1 MSLFIILS
9 SQCHHA
15 VNLTFHTLSM
25 LSPQFE
31 PKMIK
36 RTLIMSSVVALLS
49 ACNDDNNDSTTSKS
63 EYKEP
68 KIIIVGHR
76 GASAL
81 RPEHTLESY
90 QKAIDDGADFIEPD
104 LVSTKDGVLVARH
117 ENEIGGTTNVSELT
131 QFADRKKTKIIDG
144 LSLTGWFTEDFS
156 LNELNQIKAR
166 ERIPKLRPEN
176 TKYNDQFNIPTLEQI
191 IELAEKN
198 YKKTGKIIGLYIE
211 TKHPTYFQKNNL
223 GLEDPLLKTLSKYQ
237 YTCDIAPIY
246 LQSFEVSNLKYMK
259 DQLTLHKS
267 LKNAKI
273 IQLYDDKTVSPADYV
288 AQGIKTTYG
297 EMATAQGLTA
307 VAKYANGVGPWKP
320 YIFNEAFTAPST
332 FVKDAHAVG
341 LKVHPYTFRPENN
354 FLAANLKCSS
364 AEIDAA
370 KRCETGATK
379 EYEMYFKAGVDGL
392 FTDDPGLGRKAL
404 DTYWKANPSAQ

>member
-1 MSLFIILS
+1 MNKKVWLIS
-9 SQCHHA
+9 SSMIF
-15 VNLTFHTLSM
+15 LT
-25 LSPQFE
+25 
-31 PKMIK
+31 
-36 RTLIMSSVVALLS
+36 
-49 ACNDDNNDSTTSKS
+49 ACNDDKTNIVTTP

-104 LVSTKDGVLVARH
+104 LVSTKDGILVARH
-117 ENEIGGTTNVSELT
+117 ENEIGGTTNVSTLA

-144 LSLTGWFTEDFS
+144 VSLTGWFTEDFNAS
-156 LNELNQIKAR
+156 ELNLIKAR
-166 ERIPKLRPEN
+166 ERIPALRPNN
-176 TKYNDQFNIPTLEQI
+176 TQYNDQFNIPTLEQI

-211 TKHPTYFQKNNL
+211 TKHPTYFQKLNL
-223 GLEDPLLKTLSKYQ
+223 GMEDPVLKTLAKYQ
-237 YTCDIAPIY
+237 YTREIAPIY
-246 LQSFEVSNLKYMK
+246 LQSFEVSNLKYFK
-259 DQLTLHKS
+259 EQLTLYKT

-273 IQLYDDKTVSPADYV
+273 IQLYDDKKATPADFV
-288 AQGIKTTYG
+288 AQGLKTSYG
-297 EMATAQGLTA
+297 DMATAQGLKT
-307 VAKYANGVGPWKP
+307 VSTYADGVGPWKP
-320 YIFNEAFTAPST
+320 YIFNDSYTAPSS
-332 FVKDAHAVG
+332 FVADAHAVN

-364 AEIDAA
+364 AEADAA
-370 KRCETGATK
+370 KRCEAGANK

-404 DTYWKANPSAQ
+404 DAYWKANPIQK

>member
-1 MSLFIILS
+1 
-9 SQCHHA
+9 
-15 VNLTFHTLSM
+15 
-25 LSPQFE
+25 
-31 PKMIK
+31 MIK
-36 RTLIMSSVVALLS
+36 RTLMMTSIVALLS
-49 ACNDDNNDSTTSKS
+49 ACNDDNDDSTTTSKP

-104 LVSTKDGVLVARH
+104 LVSTKDGILVARH
-117 ENEIGGTTNVSELT
+117 ENEIGGTTNISELA

-144 LSLTGWFTEDFS
+144 MSLTGWFTEDLTLS
-156 LNELNQIKAR
+156 ELNQIKAR

-237 YTCDIAPIY
+237 YTRDIAPIY